1 MLMVDDELRTVLIV
15 RRVRQGD
22 GILTQSWRLVR
33 EEVAHA
39 GDVGDDPL
47 GLALADDDQKEE

>member
-39 GDVGDDPL
+39 RNVGDDPL
-47 GLALADDDQKEE
+47 GLGLGQKDQQEE